1 MGHLCKLW
9 RIHEDWKF
17 WQEFV
22 QGLNITRKSFKII
35 VYDKLSQFLKIKMSK
50 NSKHQR
56 LEWKHRGNICAF

>member
-1 MGHLCKLW
+1 MGFW
-9 RIHEDWKF
+9 RF